1 MQPSIDLLVEADLE
15 ESQKP
20 VLGKIDKIIGA
31 TVSIGALKFPE
42 GAELSLLITDDR
54 KLQTLNLDWRGKD
67 KPTNVLSFP
76 GQTIEV
82 GETAGDFL
90 GDIAVSI
97 ETTQREAKET
107 GKSFADHF
115 THLIVHGFLHLFG
128 YDHENDEDA
137 EEMENLERNVLAE
150 LGISDPYNDE

>member
-1 MQPSIDLLVEADLE
+1 MQPSIDLLIEADLDE
-15 ESQKP
+15 AQKS
-20 VLGKIDKIIGA
+20 VLGAIEKIIAA
-31 TVSIGALKFPE
+31 TANIADLKFPE
-42 GAELSLLITDDR
+42 NAELSLLIADDK
-54 KLQTLNLDWRGKD
+54 KLHALNLDWRGKD

-90 GDIAVSI
+90 GDIAISI
-97 ETTQREAKET
+97 ETTEREAKET

-128 YDHENDEDA
+128 YDHENDKDA
-137 EEMENLERNVLAE
+137 EEMENLERSVLSE